1 MIRLKIKNF
10 DSQNMQITVALLSM
24 HFSLIPTTLRCNVVK
39 NFDQNLDEAFN
50 QQFGEENHYT

>member
-24 HFSLIPTTLRCNVVK
+24 HFSLIPTTLRRNVVN
-39 NFDQNLDEAFN
+39 NFNQNLDEVFN
-50 QQFGEENHYT
+50 QNFGEENHYS